1 MALTHAAG
9 DGDRHPVPRTV
20 HLLRGPYVTIGG
32 RRMDV
37 PEGSKRLLVFVAVS
51 GGLVD
56 RRQVAG
62 ALWPQG
68 DDVRAAGNLRSALW
82 RLRTAGIDVLHG
94 DKAVLCLSPGTA
106 VDVDQLCDWAARVND
121 SAVPTADLTALD
133 WRTEALNLLP
143 GW

>member
-1 MALTHAAG
+1 MALTHTVG
-9 DGDRHPVPRTV
+9 DSDRHTLPHTV

-32 RRMDV
+32 HRMDV

-62 ALWPQG
+62 TLWPQG
-68 DDVRAAGNLRSALW
+68 ETFALPGTCDRLW

-94 DKAVLCLSPGTA
+94 DKAVLSLSPAPPST
-106 VDVDQLCDWAARVND
+106 
-121 SAVPTADLTALD
+121 
-133 WRTEALNLLP
+133 
-143 GW
+143 